1 VAKIVAPI
9 RVAMLV
15 EAGIELILLIGRH
28 WLKGLSQL
36 QAQAMTERKTLGF
49 ETPAE

>member
-15 EAGIELILLIGRH
+15 EAGIELILIGRH

-36 QAQAMTERKTLGF
+36 QAQAMTVTDSG
-49 ETPAE
+49 

>member
-15 EAGIELILLIGRH
+15 EAGIELILIGRH
-28 WLKGLSQL
+28 WLKGLKL
-36 QAQAMTERKTLGF
+36 QAQAMTVADSG
-49 ETPAE
+49 